1 MTGGNTDHHTTADL
15 QHIDVRTISSSISCV
30 DFLSTPLVKGSCFQ
44 CLARFG
50 PPRTAGC
57 MGDDAS
63 NLKLSCF
70 GYGMAGMA
78 SMSAVE
84 KEKQRLHKCIS
95 REPNPGHI
103 DGKYSTTRPLMLLTK
118 SFRGGNSI
126 RASRI
131 WRRSSADPQK
141 QWISHYKGFQSNG
154 VSFNKALPLK
164 VICFF
169 WGISFYSNPFCITG
183 FPF

>member
-78 SMSAVE
+78 SMSAIE
-84 KEKQRLHKCIS
+84 KEKQRLHRCIS
-95 REPNPGHI
+95 QESTRVTSMATM
-103 DGKYSTTRPLMLLTK
+103 YSTTRPLML
-118 SFRGGNSI
+118 SIFGEGIRYEPAGYGGGVQPI
-126 RASRI
+126 
-131 WRRSSADPQK
+131 RRS
-141 QWISHYKGFQSNG
+141 N
-154 VSFNKALPLK
+154 
-164 VICFF
+164 
-169 WGISFYSNPFCITG
+169 G
-183 FPF
+183 FPIIKVSSLMGFPLIRHCL